1 MRAAIFLTVLSR
13 RSGLIIYSE
22 PKDEQLSRGKL
33 KGERTSLC
41 SVRSAAILTVF
52 LESNLM
58 AISNKEK
65 ELRLI
70 RTSVFIDY

>member
-33 KGERTSLC
+33 KGERTSLR
-41 SVRSAAILTVF
+41 SVRSAAVLQY
-52 LESNLM
+52 LGKSNLM
-58 AISNKEK
+58 VISNKEK
-65 ELRLI
+65 EQHLI
-70 RTSVFIDY
+70 GTSVFIDY